1 MDNKWELSF
10 IYAQIIN
17 FKAEEAAGEGRV
29 ISIKKVIDEESH
41 FYPPWQ
47 GFLNHFELL
56 PFFFFPF
63 WNRMK
68 YIKKITQQLIAV

>member
-17 FKAEEAAGEGRV
+17 FKVEEAAGEGRV

-56 PFFFFPF
+56 PFFFFLLF
-63 WNRMK
+63 GTEWNTL
-68 YIKKITQQLIAV
+68 KKSHSD

>member
-56 PFFFFPF
+56 PFFFFF
-63 WNRMK
+63 LFGTEWNTL
-68 YIKKITQQLIAV
+68 KKSHSN